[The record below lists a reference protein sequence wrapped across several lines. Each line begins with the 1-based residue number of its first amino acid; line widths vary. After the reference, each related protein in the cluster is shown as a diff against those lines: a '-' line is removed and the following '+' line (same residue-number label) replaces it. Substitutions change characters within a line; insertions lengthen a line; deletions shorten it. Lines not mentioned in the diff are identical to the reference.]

1 MIVDLGKA
9 SLNSIGDQIIIIF
22 NNGEDSIV
30 VSRST
35 RMIDVVT
42 QLLDHKQEC
51 ERMQKEADRT

>member
-9 SLNSIGDQIIIIF
+9 SLNSIGDQIILIF
-22 NNGEDSIV
+22 NNGENSIV

-42 QLLDHKQEC
+42 QLLDHKKKC
-51 ERMQKEADRT
+51 ERMQNETGRP